1 MKRNCFRKVKRYLKE
16 EVIFKTLYT
25 TKKLSMFC
33 SSMDEIPTDQ
43 KVNLIYRF
51 TCPGCNEKYIGKTDR
66 NIITRLHEYGSRI
79 DQPLHIHLT
88 NCDKFGDIITTMQL
102 PNMDNS
108 VVPVN
113 RKEHILNAV
122 MNNFSVVNFC
132 PNYSFWKLTI
142 LKHFNL
148 RLTRVWKHHVNLFYY
163 AFS

>member
-1 MKRNCFRKVKRYLKE
+1 
-16 EVIFKTLYT
+16 
-25 TKKLSMFC
+25 
-33 SSMDEIPTDQ
+33 MDEIPTDQ

-88 NCDKFGDIITTMQL
+88 NCDKFGDIITMMQL

-108 VVPVN
+108 VLPVN

-132 PNYSFWKLTI
+132 PNYSFWKFTI

-148 RLTRVWKHHVNLFYY
+148 QLTRVWKHHVNLFYY

>member
-16 EVIFKTLYT
+16 EVNFKTLYT

-33 SSMDEIPTDQ
+33 SSKDQIPTDQ
-43 KVNLIYRF
+43 KANLIYRF

-66 NIITRLHEYGSRI
+66 NITRLHEHGSRI

-88 NCDKFGDIITTMQL
+88 NCDKFGDIITMMQL

-122 MNNFSVVNFC
+122 MNDF
-132 PNYSFWKLTI
+132 
-142 LKHFNL
+142 
-148 RLTRVWKHHVNLFYY
+148 
-163 AFS
+163 